1 MASES
6 VVNMRRAFEA
16 WAEGDLQTVEKFVD
30 PSFEIEDRILPEG
43 SPSERGVE
51 ALVANTARVREVFG
65 DATWEP
71 REIVELGDRILVRVH
86 FEGSGQSTRLQ
97 TDTDVGQIFTLRNG
111 RAVKLDVFRSWSE
124 ARAAAGLED

>member
-43 SPSERGVE
+43 SPSECGVE

>member
-97 TDTDVGQIFTLRNG
+97 TATDVGQIFTLRNG

>member
-16 WAEGDLQTVEKFVD
+16 WADGDLQTVEKFVD

-65 DATWEP
+65 DPTWEP

-97 TDTDVGQIFTLRNG
+97 TDTDVGQVFALRHS

>member
-51 ALVANTARVREVFG
+51 AIVANTARVREVFG

>member
-16 WAEGDLQTVEKFVD
+16 WAQGDLQTVEKFVD

>member
-97 TDTDVGQIFTLRNG
+97 TDTDVGQIFTLLNG